1 MTTNSGV
8 AFTLPPVDGAG
19 KSNYT
24 SMKTSMSTGA
34 LLPSASSTS
43 LGSTG
48 SGNMKGRIVS
58 LEESVVYQ
66 SQVNEE
72 TGNQMDNLDENT
84 IDLGKNLKSIM
95 HDNKDRAD
103 DTLNALR
110 KEFNHRYFLRIISML
125 QSLMYVSCFL

>member
-1 MTTNSGV
+1 MTSNSAV
-8 AFTLPPVDGAG
+8 AFSLPPVDSLG

-24 SMKTSMSTGA
+24 SMKTSMSTGVLA
-34 LLPSASSTS
+34 TSNSSAS
-43 LGSTG
+43 LG
-48 SGNMKGRIVS
+48 GNMKGRISS

-95 HDNKDRAD
+95 NDNKDRAD

-110 KEFNHRYFLRIISML
+110 KEFNHR
-125 QSLMYVSCFL
+125 